1 MGGEGSG
8 RRARTTKARCFQHPG
23 SSITASG
30 SYSTSSGTRR
40 RYRCVPV
47 LGDPHTFSVLIGP
60 ADDAPQGPAAAAAR
74 WSPAPPCPE
83 HPGSKVVRNGK
94 YGSKTPKPRQRYRC
108 TPADGSKPHSFTPPL
123 PRDHVH
129 ENAEDCAHCEEL
141 RGVHRGD
148 TAVARRHSWSTR
160 VVARGLEKLAEGST
174 YADVGRWA
182 LRVTGTQRTRA
193 VPVQDP
199 DPDLEGKP
207 KRVSPGSRES
217 RRTWHIAADW
227 CEAFSPVVY
236 RPIDEQLRTA
246 ALAERARLDERAERG
261 EDLDRPQV
269 VLIDDVPVYGRDLG
283 AKTRSRR
290 DRGYFILCL
299 AEVVWPEPTPD
310 DEPDPFGT
318 PLLSTQKLRLMRAMP
333 KSNTA
338 CWRLVFDE
346 LGYTPDFIVAD
357 GGTGIAAAVAAHYG
371 GAATKFVP
379 SLWHLTRAVENA
391 LTDTP
396 GAFVVARNGSGKE
409 LVEPVAELTS
419 KLSRYSGVLESP
431 GAWSKWWD
439 ELFDTLKAAK
449 LPTNRLVAVRRNYEQ
464 PMALVL
470 DDLAALPGVPVSTG
484 GLETLIAK
492 NVTPLLAMRRTSFAN
507 IERTNLLFD
516 LAVARHHGAFDDI
529 GEVTRLLRD
538 DTTGHGGWTVPLR
551 SIADPRPPGGT
562 YSSLRDTA
570 LVSSLV
576 RDRGLA

>member
-8 RRARTTKARCFQHPG
+8 RPRRLSRARCAQHPESHVVAKG
-23 SSITASG
+23 TRQTASG
-30 SYSTSSGTRR
+30 LKRTYLCTPQVGSR
-40 RYRCVPV
+40 
-47 LGDPHTFSVLIGP
+47 HWFSLTAEP
-60 ADDAPQGPAAAAAR
+60 DLDYTAR
-74 WSPAPPCPE
+74 WSPPPPCPE

-148 TAVARRHSWSTR
+148 TAVARRHSWSSR

-182 LRVTGTQRTRA
+182 LRVTGTERTRK
-193 VPVQDP
+193 VPELDP
-199 DPDLEGKP
+199 GASSSK

-217 RRTWHIAADW
+217 RRSWHIAADW
-227 CEAFSPVVY
+227 CEAFSPVIY
-236 RPIDEQLRTA
+236 GPIDERLRTA
-246 ALAERARLDERAERG
+246 ALAERARLDEEAARG
-261 EDLDRPQV
+261 EDLVRPQV

-283 AKTRSRR
+283 ARTRSRR

-299 AEVVWPEPTPD
+299 AEVVWPEPAQGD
-310 DEPDPFGT
+310 DDFDPFGS
-318 PLLSTQKLRLMRAMP
+318 PVLPSQKLRLVRAMP

-371 GAATKFVP
+371 DAPTRFVP

-391 LTDTP
+391 LADTP
-396 GAFVVARNGSGKE
+396 GAFVVATNGSGKE

-419 KLSRYSGVLESP
+419 RLSRHSGVLDSP

-439 ELFDTLKAAK
+439 ELFDTLKANK
-449 LPTNRLVAVRRNYEQ
+449 LPTNKLVAVRRNYEQ

-484 GLETLIAK
+484 GLETLISK
-492 NVTPLLAMRRTSFAN
+492 HVTPLLAMRRTSFGN

-529 GEVTRLLRD
+529 GEVTKALRND
-538 DTTGHGGWTVPLR
+538 MTGHDGWTVALR
-551 SIADPRPPGGT
+551 SIADPRPPQGT
-562 YSSLRDTA
+562 YSSLRDST

-576 RDRGLA
+576 RERGLA

>member
-1 MGGEGSG
+1 MSNRFQCVGAEGESHYF
-8 RRARTTKARCFQHPG
+8 T
-23 SSITASG
+23 ITELSAE
-30 SYSTSSGTRR
+30 
-40 RYRCVPV
+40 
-47 LGDPHTFSVLIGP
+47 
-60 ADDAPQGPAAAAAR
+60 AAAAAR
-74 WSPAPPCPE
+74 WSPPPPCPE

-129 ENAEDCAHCEEL
+129 ENAEGCAHCEEL

-148 TAVARRHSWSTR
+148 TAVARRHSWSSR

-182 LRVTGTQRTRA
+182 LRVTGTERTRK
-193 VPVQDP
+193 VRKLDP
-199 DPDLEGKP
+199 DASSSK

-217 RRTWHIAADW
+217 RRSWHIAADW
-227 CEAFSPVVY
+227 CEAFSPVIYGPV
-236 RPIDEQLRTA
+236 DERLRTA
-246 ALAERARLDERAERG
+246 ALAERARLDEEAARG
-261 EDLDRPQV
+261 EDLVRPQV

-299 AEVVWPEPTPD
+299 AEVVWPEPAHSD
-310 DEPDPFGT
+310 DDFDPFGA
-318 PLLSTQKLRLMRAMP
+318 PVLPIQKLRLVRAMP

-357 GGTGIAAAVAAHYG
+357 GGTGIAAAIAAHYG
-371 GAATKFVP
+371 GAPTRFVP

-396 GAFVVARNGSGKE
+396 GAFVVAPNGSGKA

-419 KLSRYSGVLESP
+419 KLSRHSGVLDSP

-439 ELFDTLKAAK
+439 ELFDTLKANK
-449 LPTNRLVAVRRNYEQ
+449 LPTNKLVAVRRNYEQ

-484 GLETLIAK
+484 GLETLISK
-492 NVTPLLAMRRTSFAN
+492 HVTPLLAMRRTSFGN

-529 GEVTRLLRD
+529 GAVAKALRD
-538 DTTGHGGWTVPLR
+538 DMTGHDGWTVALR
-551 SIADPRPPGGT
+551 SIADPRPPQGT
-562 YSSLRDTA
+562 YSSLRDNTLIAA
-570 LVSSLV
+570 LAKQ
-576 RDRGLA
+576 RGIA

>member
-8 RRARTTKARCFQHPG
+8 RPRRLSQARCAQHPE
-23 SSITASG
+23 SHVIAK
-30 SYSTSSGTRR
+30 GTRHTAGGLKR
-40 RYRCVPV
+40 TYLCTPQVGP
-47 LGDPHTFSVLIGP
+47 PHKFSLTAEP
-60 ADDAPQGPAAAAAR
+60 DLDYTAR
-74 WSPAPPCPE
+74 WSPPPPCPE

-108 TPADGSKPHSFTPPL
+108 TPADGAKPHSFTPPL

-148 TAVARRHSWSTR
+148 TAVARRHSWSSR

-182 LRVTGTQRTRA
+182 LRVTGTERTRK
-193 VPVQDP
+193 VPEP
-199 DPDLEGKP
+199 DPAASSK

-217 RRTWHIAADW
+217 RRSWHIAADW
-227 CEAFSPVVY
+227 CEAFSPVIY
-236 RPIDEQLRTA
+236 GPIDERLRTA
-246 ALAERARLDERAERG
+246 ALAERARLDEEAARC
-261 EDLDRPQV
+261 EDLVRPQV

-283 AKTRSRR
+283 ARTRSRR

-299 AEVVWPEPTPD
+299 AEVVWPEPAQGD
-310 DEPDPFGT
+310 DDFDPFGS
-318 PLLSTQKLRLMRAMP
+318 PVLPSQKLRLVRAMP

-357 GGTGIAAAVAAHYG
+357 GGTGIAAAIAAHYG
-371 GAATKFVP
+371 AAPTRFVP

-391 LTDTP
+391 LADTP
-396 GAFVVARNGSGKE
+396 GAFVVATNGSGKE

-419 KLSRYSGVLESP
+419 KLSRHSGVLDSP

-439 ELFDTLKAAK
+439 ELFDTLKANK
-449 LPTNRLVAVRRNYEQ
+449 LPTNKLVAVRRNYEQ

-484 GLETLIAK
+484 GLETLISK
-492 NVTPLLAMRRTSFAN
+492 HVTPLLAMRRTSFGN

-529 GEVTRLLRD
+529 GEVTKALRND
-538 DTTGHGGWTVPLR
+538 MTGHDGWTVALR
-551 SIADPRPPGGT
+551 SIADPRPPQGT
-562 YSSLRDTA
+562 YSSLRDST

-576 RDRGLA
+576 RERGLA

>member
-1 MGGEGSG
+1 MGKG
-8 RRARTTKARCFQHPG
+8 RPKTSSLNIRCREHPG
-23 SSITASG
+23 ASVRFKGSRRSSRGVSNRFQCVGAEGESHYFTITELSAE
-30 SYSTSSGTRR
+30 
-40 RYRCVPV
+40 
-47 LGDPHTFSVLIGP
+47 
-60 ADDAPQGPAAAAAR
+60 AAAAAR
-74 WSPAPPCPE
+74 WSPPPPCPE

-94 YGSKTPKPRQRYRC
+94 YGSRTPKPRQRYRC

-129 ENAEDCAHCEEL
+129 ENAEGCAHCEEL

-148 TAVARRHSWSTR
+148 TAVARRHSWSSR

-182 LRVTGTQRTRA
+182 LRVTGTERTRK
-193 VPVQDP
+193 VRKP
-199 DPDLEGKP
+199 DPDASSSN

-217 RRTWHIAADW
+217 RRSWHIAADW
-227 CEAFSPVVY
+227 CEAFSPVAFG
-236 RPIDEQLRTA
+236 PIDERLRTA
-246 ALAERARLDERAERG
+246 ALAERARLDEEAARG
-261 EDLDRPQV
+261 EDLVRPQV

-299 AEVVWPEPTPD
+299 AEVVWPEPAQSD
-310 DEPDPFGT
+310 DDFDPFGA
-318 PLLSTQKLRLMRAMP
+318 PVLPTQKLRLVRAMP

-357 GGTGIAAAVAAHYG
+357 GGTGIAAAIAAHYG
-371 GAATKFVP
+371 GAPTRFVP

-396 GAFVVARNGSGKE
+396 GAFVVAANGSGKE

-419 KLSRYSGVLESP
+419 KLSRHSGVLDSP

-439 ELFDTLKAAK
+439 ELFDTLKANK
-449 LPTNRLVAVRRNYEQ
+449 LPTNKLVAVRRNYEQ
-464 PMALVL
+464 PMTLVL

-484 GLETLIAK
+484 GLETLISK
-492 NVTPLLAMRRTSFAN
+492 HVTPLLAMRRTSFGN

-516 LAVARHHGAFDDI
+516 LAVAHHHGAFDDI
-529 GEVTRLLRD
+529 GEVAKALRD
-538 DTTGHGGWTVPLR
+538 DMTGHDGWTVALR
-551 SIADPRPPGGT
+551 SIADPRPPQGT
-562 YSSLRDTA
+562 YSSLRDNTLIAA
-570 LVSSLV
+570 LAKQ
-576 RDRGLA
+576 RGIA